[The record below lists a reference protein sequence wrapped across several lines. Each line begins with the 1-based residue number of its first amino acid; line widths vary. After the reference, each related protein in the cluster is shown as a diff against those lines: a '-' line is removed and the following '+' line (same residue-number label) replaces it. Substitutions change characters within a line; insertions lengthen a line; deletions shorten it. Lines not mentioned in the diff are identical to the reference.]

1 MKHKPVLLN
10 EVLNFLN
17 PQKNGVYFD
26 GTFGGGGH
34 ATKILEKTHFQS
46 QVIGVDLDADNLNR
60 YQKSSEGSSSS
71 GTLAEVLDSSEL
83 SKKSLVL
90 FHENYKNI
98 KKILEKLHIQKV
110 DGILLDV
117 GCSSFQLDESTRGFS
132 FLRNGPLD
140 MRMDKSENL
149 TAEELVN
156 TLSEKELVRIFF
168 EYGEERMARRIAHEI
183 IKERP
188 LKTTFELVEI
198 IKRIKGEPHPGHK
211 HPATQVFQALR
222 IAVNGELE
230 SLKQALEDGVDVL
243 KVGGRF
249 CVISFHSLEDR
260 LVKQNFAYGAKACVC
275 PSDFPVCRCNKKQ
288 TLKILTKKP
297 LVPKEH
303 EINENIRARSAKLRV
318 AERI

>member
-1 MKHKPVLLN
+1 MKHKPVLLD
-10 EVLNFLN
+10 EVLKFLD
-17 PQKNGVYFD
+17 PKKNGVYFD

-34 ATKILEKTHFQS
+34 AKKILEKTHFQS
-46 QVIGVDLDADNLNR
+46 KVIGVDLDSENLINF
-60 YQKSSEGSSSS
+60 QKSSGGSCWS
-71 GTLAEVLDSSEL
+71 GTLAEVGDSSEF
-83 SKKSLVL
+83 SKKSLLL
-90 FHENYKNI
+90 FHENYKNL
-98 KKILEKLHIQKV
+98 KKILNALKIKEV

-140 MRMDKSENL
+140 MRMDKTESL
-149 TAEELVN
+149 TAEELIN
-156 TLSEKELVRIFF
+156 TLSEKELARIFF
-168 EYGEERMARRIAHEI
+168 EYGEERESRRIAKEI
-183 IKERP
+183 VKMRP

-198 IKRIKGEPHPGHK
+198 VKRIKGEPRLGHK

-230 SLKQALEDGVDVL
+230 SLKQALEDGVSVL

-260 LVKQNFAYGAKACVC
+260 LVKQNFVHGAKECVC
-275 PSDFPVCRCNKKQ
+275 PSDFPVCRCSKKK

-297 LVPKEH
+297 IVPQAQEV
-303 EINENIRARSAKLRV
+303 NENVRARSAKLRV
-318 AERI
+318 AERL